1 MIPTAIRTLFRRRA
15 NLASTLSSPCRS
27 GQPSGYIDLA
37 LCDMIWRT
45 NSETT
50 EDSSVS
56 GISSVVS
63 ASA

>member
-1 MIPTAIRTLFRRRA
+1 MIPMAIRTLFRRRA
-15 NLASTLSSPCRS
+15 NLASTLSSPRWS
-27 GQPSGYIDLA
+27 GQPSGYLDSLA

-45 NSETT
+45 NSETN

-56 GISSVVS
+56 GISSVS